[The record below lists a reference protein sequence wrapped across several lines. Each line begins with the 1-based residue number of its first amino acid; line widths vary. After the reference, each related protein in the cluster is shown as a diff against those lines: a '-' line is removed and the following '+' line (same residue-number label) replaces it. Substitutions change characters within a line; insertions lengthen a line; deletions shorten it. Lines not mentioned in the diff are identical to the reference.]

1 MAEVIW
7 QKLTIDPFLS
17 RVPLMFS
24 KAFDHCI
31 ENLRQDIM
39 CRGDVAIVTYDW
51 AEGIEDPFPNF
62 NVLRRC
68 RNFEKLLNWVD
79 EHVRNIAS
87 SSLHPTWSVWKILLI
102 CFPLLN
108 GILDIAPDGSFDM
121 DQVTPDV
128 PAGHL
133 SLCWALSPIMSWAI
147 SPDAPL

>member
-1 MAEVIW
+1 MAIMIYPDEYGG
-7 QKLTIDPFLS
+7 
-17 RVPLMFS
+17 
-24 KAFDHCI
+24 AFDHCI
-31 ENLRQDIM
+31 ENLRQNIM

-87 SSLHPTWSVWKILLI
+87 SSLHPT
-102 CFPLLN
+102 C
-108 GILDIAPDGSFDM
+108 FDM